1 MADYD
6 FIIIG
11 GGGAAAFA
19 AATKANKLG
28 LTTAMINDGLPI
40 MADNADAVASCLS
53 LNEETR

>member
-11 GGGAAAFA
+11 GSGAAAFA
-19 AATKANKLG
+19 AATKANELG
-28 LTTAMINDGLPI
+28 LTTFKVNNGLPI

-53 LNEETR
+53 LIEEAS